1 MIGRLVGK
9 LVEKM
14 PPDLLVDVGGVGY
27 ELSASMTTFYE
38 LPSVGGQVV
47 LYTHFQVKEDAQTL
61 YAFIDKSER
70 ALFRIL
76 IKVNGIGPKMA
87 LAILSSM
94 SSDELVKFVQE
105 SDVTAL
111 TGIPGVGKKTAERLI
126 VELRDKLGQAAKQ
139 DLFST
144 PAVLKQ
150 VQADPRQEAESA
162 LISLGYKPQEA
173 SKAIALIP
181 MSNATSEDVIKAALK
196 NMLRKAN

>member
-1 MIGRLVGK
+1 MIGRIVGT
-9 LVEKM
+9 LIEKA
-14 PPDLLVDVGGVGY
+14 PPELLIDVNGIGY
-27 ELSASMTTFYE
+27 EVSASMTTIYD
-38 LPSVGGQVV
+38 LPQVGAQVT

-61 YAFIDKSER
+61 YGFIDKSER

-94 SSDELVKFVQE
+94 SAEELISNVQE

-111 TGIPGVGKKTAERLI
+111 TKIPGVGKKTAERLI
-126 VELRDKLGQAAKQ
+126 VELRDKLGQAAKT

-144 PAVLKQ
+144 PAVLRQ
-150 VQADPRQEAESA
+150 VKADPRQEAEAA

-173 SKAIALIP
+173 AKAISSVP
-181 MSNATSEDVIKAALK
+181 MDASSSEEVIKAALK
-196 NMLRKAN
+196 GMLK

>member
-1 MIGRLVGK
+1 VIGRLVGK

>member
-27 ELSASMTTFYE
+27 ELSASMTTFYA
-38 LPSVGGQVV
+38 LPSIGEQVV

-70 ALFRIL
+70 TLFRIL

-94 SSDELVKFVQE
+94 SSEELVKFVQE
-105 SDVTAL
+105 SDVSAL

-126 VELRDKLGQAAKQ
+126 VELRDKLGQAAKR

-173 SKAIALIP
+173 AKAIALIP